1 MGQKIISAIDIRADK
16 VICLIAQELQ
26 ILDKGKIL
34 QLIGI
39 GTSKLKVNCLK
50 PFSLETDEIKNH
62 LDAAISKAEVD
73 AGIKISNVYVSIS
86 ENMKSD
92 YIEFENKIS
101 GRIITENDIKS
112 FFEDTKFKRLYTETD
127 EPLHSFPISY
137 KVDNKKSLLS
147 SDAFSSKKISEMVEE
162 CTLYPETFIF
172 LAIIKLLKSKTSAII
187 LIGFL

>member
-26 ILDKGKIL
+26 ILDRGKIL

-62 LDAAISKAEVD
+62 LDAAISKAEVN

-92 YIEFENKIS
+92 YIKFENKI
-101 GRIITENDIKS
+101 
-112 FFEDTKFKRLYTETD
+112 
-127 EPLHSFPISY
+127 
-137 KVDNKKSLLS
+137 V
-147 SDAFSSKKISEMVEE
+147 
-162 CTLYPETFIF
+162 
-172 LAIIKLLKSKTSAII
+172 
-187 LIGFL
+187 

>member
-112 FFEDTKFKRLYTETD
+112 FFEDTWG
-127 EPLHSFPISY
+127 SY
-137 KVDNKKSLLS
+137 ANASKLRSEGWRPQYELKKG
-147 SDAFSSKKISEMVEE
+147 AKKTIYEIKKKI
-162 CTLYPETFIF
+162 I
-172 LAIIKLLKSKTSAII
+172 
-187 LIGFL
+187 